1 MELVENFK
9 ESNCLQSITQ
19 PMVKVFVIYLVRTLT
34 IPFKHP
40 KTQCPVISYQC
51 LAEPRR
57 EEKLSVNIPGLQDQG
72 EVDDDAGACD
82 GVYGGGG
89 EGGRSDVFYGRK
101 DP

>member
-1 MELVENFK
+1 MTNRLIDQK
-9 ESNCLQSITQ
+9 CT
-19 PMVKVFVIYLVRTLT
+19 
-34 IPFKHP
+34 
-40 KTQCPVISYQC
+40 VISYQC